1 MRILRTAGARGQRGL
16 TFQRLNVP
24 THSGSTVMTGLS
36 SSACHVECKFSMS
49 YTNTCEVEA

>member
-1 MRILRTAGARGQRGL
+1 
-16 TFQRLNVP
+16 
-24 THSGSTVMTGLS
+24 MTGLS